1 MLCCSVRVAVRLT
14 RGLRNDVLDL
24 TTLLPMYPLNRTSQT
39 SWFNTKPQQKHWVVE
54 DFEDRV
60 DSLLR
65 SPIVADFHSPPGN
78 PRPPL
83 TRRRR
88 DRENLQLI
96 HYDPGQ
102 VYHLHYDKVDDSD
115 KNGDPDRDGQ
125 RKART
130 RAAVASAAWRHKCFE
145 RARVGGR
152 VALYLTWS
160 EQIRT
165 FQPKAS

>member
-102 VYHLHYDKVDDSD
+102 VYHLHYDKVDNSD

-130 RAAVASAAWRHKCFE
+130 RAATLLTYVSSPLSSNTF
-145 RARVGGR
+145 GR
-152 VALYLTWS
+152 DLC
-160 EQIRT
+160 
-165 FQPKAS
+165 